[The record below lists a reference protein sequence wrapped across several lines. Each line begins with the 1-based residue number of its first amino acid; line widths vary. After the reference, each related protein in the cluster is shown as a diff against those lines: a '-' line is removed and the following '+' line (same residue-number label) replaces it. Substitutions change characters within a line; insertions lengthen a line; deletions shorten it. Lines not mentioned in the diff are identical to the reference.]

1 MKKTG
6 KEDVRESGK
15 LNFRS
20 FQLDALFQDGRYY
33 TAEELR
39 DKLGG
44 ISKPT
49 LNRDLERLRDIYNA
63 PLEFSQEHKA
73 YHYTDRLYKF
83 PALFVT
89 ENDMPA
95 YGLVKRLFT
104 LFHDTPIYKPLLDIC
119 ENFESPVES
128 QMFGMNEIKFR
139 NSELKEKEWF
149 ETRIVM
155 AERKV
160 DIIDDEV
167 WPVILSALK
176 ENQVLEFD
184 YESVRTNKKSFGRT
198 IEPWQLIF
206 DREQWY
212 LKGMAE
218 NPAQP
223 GERGLRTF
231 VVPRM
236 KNIRLTGRHFALPDR
251 NVWMLDKYSVGYFGV
266 VTTSTSERYQFIF
279 QGAALY
285 YSNANFAEDKTV
297 EKYTGD
303 VPHKDGAL
311 LVSFTS
317 NQLPAVL
324 KEFFPYGDDIIPLA
338 PASFVQE
345 WKDKIRAMMKYL

>member
-1 MKKTG
+1 MEKTG
-6 KEDVRESGK
+6 KADVRK
-15 LNFRS
+15 LFM
-20 FQLDALFQDGRYY
+20 LF
-33 TAEELR
+33 
-39 DKLGG
+39 K
-44 ISKPT
+44 
-49 LNRDLERLRDIYNA
+49 
-63 PLEFSQEHKA
+63 
-73 YHYTDRLYKF
+73 
-83 PALFVT
+83 
-89 ENDMPA
+89 
-95 YGLVKRLFT
+95 
-104 LFHDTPIYKPLLDIC
+104 DTPIYKPLLDIC
-119 ENFESPVES
+119 ENFERPVES
-128 QMFGMNEIKFR
+128 EMIDVNQLKFR
-139 NSELKEKEWF
+139 NSELRENEWF

-160 DIIDDEV
+160 DLVDEEV

-184 YESVRTNKKSFGRT
+184 YESVKTNKKSFGRT
-198 IEPWQLIF
+198 LEAWQLIF

-218 NPAQP
+218 NPAKP

-236 KNIRLTGRHFALPDR
+236 KNIRLTGRHFALPDK

-279 QGAALY
+279 QGSALY

-324 KEFFPYGDDIIPLA
+324 KGTCPCGSRSLFRMPSIIPEGL
-338 PASFVQE
+338 PARRRRKAS
-345 WKDKIRAMMKYL
+345 

>member
-1 MKKTG
+1 MENTG
-6 KEDVRESGK
+6 KSDVRQSSKEI
-15 LNFRS
+15 FRL
-20 FQLDALFQDGRYY
+20 FQLDALFQDGHFYKK
-33 TAEELR
+33 EDLMK
-39 DKLGG
+39 KLEV
-44 ISKPT
+44 SEAT
-49 LNRDLERLRDIYNA
+49 LKRDIRRLKDNYRA
-63 PLEFSQEHKA
+63 PLESSSDG

-83 PALFVT
+83 PALFVRGD
-89 ENDMPA
+89 EMPA
-95 YGLVKRLFT
+95 FGLVRKLFM
-104 LFHDTPIYKPLLDIC
+104 LFKDTPIYKPLLDIC
-119 ENFESPVES
+119 ENFERPVES
-128 QMFGMNEIKFR
+128 EMIDVNQLKFR

-176 ENQVLEFD
+176 DNQVLEFD

-198 IEPWQLIF
+198 IDPWQLIF

-218 NPAQP
+218 NPAKP

-236 KNIRLTGRHFALPDR
+236 KNIRLTGRHFKLPDEK
-251 NVWMLDKYSVGYFGV
+251 VWMHDKYSIGYFGIE
-266 VTTSTSERYQFIF
+266 TTDKSEKCQFIF
-279 QGAALY
+279 QGTAQY
-285 YSNANFAEDKTV
+285 YSGAEFSRDKTV